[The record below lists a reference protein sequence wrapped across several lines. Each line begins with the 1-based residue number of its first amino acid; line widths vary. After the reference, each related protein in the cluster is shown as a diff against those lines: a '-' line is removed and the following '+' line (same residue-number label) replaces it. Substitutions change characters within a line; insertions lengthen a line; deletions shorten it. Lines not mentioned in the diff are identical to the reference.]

1 MKYGCVTCDNVE
13 DSELYYG
20 YSKNVILIMDY
31 VYSEIKPR
39 WMTDAEFYVLC
50 ALYRNGTSSLSK
62 ISDAGGLSPSIMTK
76 VSVSLEGKGLVRRHV
91 PEFNRRMSVL
101 ELTPHGMDIIS
112 DLYEKYRKVVRFS
125 ASDLTDEELDSLKEI
140 NQSIRK
146 SVLDLN

>member
-1 MKYGCVTCDNVE
+1 ME

-39 WMTDAEFYVLC
+39 WMTDTEFFVLC
-50 ALYRNGTSSLSK
+50 TLYRNGPSSLSK

-76 VSVSLEGKGLVRRHV
+76 VSVSLEAEGLINRQVM
-91 PEFNRRMSVL
+91 ESNRRTSML
-101 ELTPHGMDIIS
+101 ELTPHGVDIIS
-112 DLYEKYRKVVRFS
+112 DLYEKYRKVVRFC
-125 ASDLTDEELDSLKEI
+125 ACDLTEEELDSLKEI

-146 SVLDLN
+146 TVLDLD